1 MAFHQFE
8 KYLLGVA
15 SSMISLNR
23 YWTLYVTLVTLTSY
37 RMTPA
42 LCSDIYQDK
51 FPTDIAVGKTDKY
64 RKIFVWLI
72 HFSNICPMLGKLSIF
87 WPVFESAVVAIKKRQ
102 KRARQV
108 LTHRKKKQRAAKSF
122 EKKFCFEQ

>member
-23 YWTLYVTLVTLTSY
+23 YWTLYVTLVTLYLLPNDT
-37 RMTPA
+37 
-42 LCSDIYQDK
+42 CSDIYQDK

-72 HFSNICPMLGKLSIF
+72 HFSNICLMLGKLSVF

-108 LTHRKKKQRAAKSF
+108 LTHRKKT
-122 EKKFCFEQ
+122 ECCKKF